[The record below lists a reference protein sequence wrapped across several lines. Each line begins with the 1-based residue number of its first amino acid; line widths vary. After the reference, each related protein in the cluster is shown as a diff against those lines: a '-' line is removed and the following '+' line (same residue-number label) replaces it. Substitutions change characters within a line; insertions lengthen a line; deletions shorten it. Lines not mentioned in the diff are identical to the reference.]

1 MKTPIPILF
10 VCAILVSSL
19 SSCVGYS
26 IEVRSFQAP
35 GYKGQKAYA
44 YSNHWKKTKVFSPF
58 DSIGEYEKIADVY
71 ITGARN
77 SSEKK
82 LFKRL
87 KMEASKFFPDAII
100 HIETKEVERDAMNGV
115 NALVNFVSIFSDD
128 GNNCDDYELETY
140 EEYRALKVHGIAIK
154 FMA

>member
-1 MKTPIPILF
+1 MKTSIPILF
-10 VCAILVSSL
+10 LCTILVSSL

-26 IEVRSFQAP
+26 IEATTYQAP

-44 YSNHWKKTKVFSPF
+44 YPNHWKKIKVFSPF
-58 DSIGEYEKIADVY
+58 DSIGKYEKIADVY
-71 ITGARN
+71 ITGTRN

-87 KMEASKFFPDAII
+87 KLEASKFFPDAII
-100 HIETKEVERDAMNGV
+100 HVETREVKRGALNGV
-115 NALVNFVSIFSDD
+115 NAFMNFVSIFTDD
-128 GNNCDDYELETY
+128 GDDCDDYELETY

-154 FMA
+154 FID